1 MVKFSATQD
10 NWKGKTSV
18 DASLIIVQ
26 EVISGAFGSPKIY
39 LQVQLLLS
47 DYNFGTSIQNPD
59 TEKGQEH
66 ELDNLGNIGAEQ
78 ESDET
83 GANIIDVEIETTQ
96 EPNVETGGTIIDVI
110 WSNINEFFGYEE
122 DERGD
127 KSYQKISDRK

>member
-26 EVISGAFGSPKIY
+26 EVISGAFGSPKTY
-39 LQVQLLLS
+39 LQVQILLS

-66 ELDNLGNIGAEQ
+66 GLDNPGNIGTEQ

-83 GANIIDVEIETTQ
+83 GANIVDVEIETTQ

-127 KSYQKISDRK
+127 KSYQKISD